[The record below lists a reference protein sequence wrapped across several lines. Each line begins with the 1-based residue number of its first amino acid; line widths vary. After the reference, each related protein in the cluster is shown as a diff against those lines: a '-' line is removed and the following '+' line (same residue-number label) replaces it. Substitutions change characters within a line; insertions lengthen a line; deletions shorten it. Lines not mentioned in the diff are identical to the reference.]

1 MRRTTRARAALALAA
16 ATSVI
21 LAACTGTG
29 ATATPGPSGSSGG
42 GGGTGDGIAHPTGA
56 SDLVLS
62 ISYEGGLLPVEALFT
77 QIPALTVAGDGTV
90 IVPGAQ
96 IDIFPGPALPAVM
109 SRRLSEAGLQLVLE
123 RIAGTGFFAE
133 SATFTEESLAIDAPM
148 TVFTLHAD
156 GRGVVV
162 KVGALGTYRD
172 PAEMP
177 PNMTERERQ
186 AHLTLAPL
194 FDDLSL
200 MDQLIPGSA
209 WEETDWHAHQAE
221 ELRLLVTNADAEP
234 EDPSGIPGEDVPW
247 PTEGDPTAFGAP
259 YAPVE
264 GARCGAV
271 AGDDAATWYEVLAQA
286 NAMTRFTAGEHTYA
300 VAPRPVLPGE
310 PAECVVGQ
318 PAG

>member
-1 MRRTTRARAALALAA
+1 M
-16 ATSVI
+16 
-21 LAACTGTG
+21 
-29 ATATPGPSGSSGG
+29 
-42 GGGTGDGIAHPTGA
+42 
-56 SDLVLS
+56 
-62 ISYEGGLLPVEALFT
+62 LPVDALFS
-77 QIPALTVAGDGTV
+77 QIPALTIAGDGTV

-133 SATFTEESLAIDAPM
+133 SATFTEESLAFDAPL

-156 GRGVVV
+156 GRDVVV
-162 KVGALGTYRD
+162 KVGALGQYRD
-172 PAEMP
+172 PAEMA

-194 FDDLSL
+194 LDDLSL

-209 WEETDWHAHQAE
+209 WEETDWHAYQAE

-234 EDPSGIPGEDVPW
+234 EDPSGIPGEEVAW
-247 PTEGDPTAFGAP
+247 PIEGDPTAFGAP

-264 GARCGAV
+264 GARCGPV
-271 AGDDAATWYEVLAQA
+271 GGDDVVTWYETLAQA
-286 NAMTRFTAGEHTYA
+286 NQLTRFTADDHTYA
-300 VAPRPVLPGE
+300 VAARPVLPGE